1 MELMNTR
8 MFKWKDDIPSGLAK
22 FMDVILLNGKC
33 TIYNKPLD
41 ETNTVFINT
50 RLRTKL
56 IHNFIDNILPKLTK
70 SVNVVIAGEDFTFPR
85 CIDKRIRSPSPRE
98 INKFIKMTQHE
109 FINKVFVENL
119 DQYIDNVIPIPLGVN
134 SGECSVHLNY
144 FKQFENIDENKELKV
159 TNLNRTRDGQRQWK
173 ERGEVKTL
181 CKEHWNEHIA
191 IVFPHKHKQYLQHL
205 GKYMFTL
212 CVHGGGLDVNP
223 KLWEAL
229 LVGVIPIIRET
240 KPYTDI
246 YVNLDLPV
254 VIVENWDTDT
264 INEENLIM
272 WREKY
277 YKYFTNTEERSR
289 ILKILSLEFWVDYV
303 SNMTKDNTDDDLV
316 NNTDNQ

>member
-1 MELMNTR
+1 
-8 MFKWKDDIPSGLAK
+8 
-22 FMDVILLNGKC
+22 
-33 TIYNKPLD
+33 
-41 ETNTVFINT
+41 
-50 RLRTKL
+50 
-56 IHNFIDNILPKLTK
+56 
-70 SVNVVIAGEDFTFPR
+70 
-85 CIDKRIRSPSPRE
+85 
-98 INKFIKMTQHE
+98 
-109 FINKVFVENL
+109 
-119 DQYIDNVIPIPLGVN
+119 
-134 SGECSVHLNY
+134 
-144 FKQFENIDENKELKV
+144 
-159 TNLNRTRDGQRQWK
+159 
-173 ERGEVKTL
+173 
-181 CKEHWNEHIA
+181 
-191 IVFPHKHKQYLQHL
+191 
-205 GKYMFTL
+205 MFTL

-223 KLWEAL
+223 KLWEAI

-316 NNTDNQ
+316 NNTNNQ